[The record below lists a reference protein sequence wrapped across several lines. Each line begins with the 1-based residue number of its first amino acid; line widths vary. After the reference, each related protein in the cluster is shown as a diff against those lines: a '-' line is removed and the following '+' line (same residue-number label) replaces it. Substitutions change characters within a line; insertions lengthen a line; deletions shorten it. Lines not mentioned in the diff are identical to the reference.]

1 MQKFVYLGNILV
13 KIAHN
18 SEHFEQLKPL
28 LSCFFV
34 SKALT
39 LRHHHKI
46 LFYYG
51 LNTEFCSRSH

>member
-39 LRHHHKI
+39 LRHHHNTI
-46 LFYYG
+46 LIW
-51 LNTEFCSRSH
+51 T